1 MTEDEKKHKV
11 FAKKTIKNF
20 DVGEKKCENP
30 SFFLLIREKK
40 PLFFIFN
47 GAFFL

>member
-20 DVGEKKCENP
+20 DVGEKNVR
-30 SFFLLIREKK
+30 IR
-40 PLFFIFN
+40 LFSC
-47 GAFFL
+47 